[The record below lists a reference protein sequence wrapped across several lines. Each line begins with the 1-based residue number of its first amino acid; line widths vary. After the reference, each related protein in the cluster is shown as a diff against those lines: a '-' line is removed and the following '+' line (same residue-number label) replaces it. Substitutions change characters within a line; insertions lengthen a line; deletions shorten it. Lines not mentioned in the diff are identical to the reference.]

1 MLNKQNYIMKFLLF
15 IVISTTFLFN
25 SFSQVNGY
33 FGKKNFIDFGIDI
46 HMPIV
51 YNFNTQSESYSYNF
65 INKDG
70 KMPILNTGFHLSYSK
85 VITRNMALG
94 IEGVFSSF
102 KIAPFNQN
110 DYYYTN
116 LNTELLGVR
125 KSTIIPKIEFSYSD
139 ALLPI
144 GLSNQIGFG
153 FNSYNAVERDYSGNV
168 YYYDEMNY
176 NTELTPVTKD
186 NLYDFKNGNSI
197 KGYTILYKLTMR
209 IPINKYILYHFGF
222 RYTFNFVPNFNL
234 FMPNNSIVEPHD
246 YILSNEDFRF
256 SIKRKE
262 NRSLVMFETG
272 LTFAF

>member
-1 MLNKQNYIMKFLLF
+1 MKFLLF
-15 IVISTTFLFN
+15 IVSLTLFFN
-25 SFSQVNGY
+25 TFSQVNGY
-33 FGKKNFIDFGIDI
+33 FGKKNFIDFGIDF

-65 INKDG
+65 INKEG

-94 IEGVFSSF
+94 LEGAFSSF
-102 KIAPFNQN
+102 NIAPFNEN
-110 DYYYTN
+110 DFYYTD
-116 LNTELLGVR
+116 LNSELLGVR

-153 FNSYNAVERDYSGNV
+153 FNSYNAVERDYVGSV
-168 YYYDEMNY
+168 YYYDEMNN
-176 NTELTPVTKD
+176 NTELIPVTKN
-186 NLYDFKNGNSI
+186 NLYDFKNGKLI
-197 KGYTILYKLTMR
+197 KGYTVLYKLTMR
-209 IPINKYILYHFGF
+209 IPINKYLLYNFGF
-222 RYTFNFVPNFNL
+222 RYTFNFVPNLNL
-234 FMPNNSIVEPHD
+234 IVPNDSSVEPHD
-246 YILSNEDFRF
+246 YILSNDDFRS

-272 LTFAF
+272 LTFTF